1 MPPPRRL
8 THYYVWYRIEG
19 DFVAARNAV
28 DAVVRDL
35 AIQCGVK
42 GRVLVKREDPRTWM
56 ELYERVGDPVAF
68 ELALSAAVVRHAVT
82 RFAEG
87 GKRHTEAFVAA

>member
-1 MPPPRRL
+1 MAPPRRL
-8 THYYVWYRIEG
+8 THYYIWYRVEG

-35 AIQCGVK
+35 GIQCGVK
-42 GRVLVKREDPRTWM
+42 GRVLVRRDDPRTWM
-56 ELYERVGDPVAF
+56 EIYERVGDHAAF
-68 ELALSAAVVRHAVT
+68 ELALSAAVLRHGAA

-87 GKRHTEAFVAA
+87 GKRHTEPFVAA